1 MRKLKKWSGFIPPQ
15 DIDRYRAAGHGAD
28 IGYGKRPA
36 LLNVDSHN
44 LFINPKYPFC
54 AALDPDA
61 LETTIASITAAFR
74 RLKLPIY
81 YVRRDKR
88 DHRVKM
94 GMRNNRYET
103 LRTPNNNDP
112 GIAYDSDADE
122 WPASYRPTEKDVIV
136 YKNKSSAFFGT
147 PLDAWLRYNAIDTLV
162 VCGMTTSGCVRAS
175 VTDAFALNFRVTVI
189 EDGCS
194 DLSKTTHLASLFDID
209 MKLGDV
215 KPLNMVISDLE
226 NQFA

>member
-1 MRKLKKWSGFIPPQ
+1 MSKLQKWSGFITPQ
-15 DIDRYRAAGHGAD
+15 DIDRYRTAGHGAE
-28 IGYGKRPA
+28 IGYGKKPA

-61 LETTIASITAAFR
+61 LETTIAAITLTFR
-74 RLKLPIY
+74 RLELPLY

-103 LRTPNNNDP
+103 LRTSKNNDP
-112 GIAYDSDADE
+112 GIACDADADE
-122 WPASYRPTEKDVIV
+122 WPASYRPREEDVIV

-147 PLDAWLRYNAIDTLV
+147 PLDAWLRYNAIDTLI

-194 DLSKTTHLASLFDID
+194 DLSETTHRASLFDMD
-209 MKLGDV
+209 MKLADV
-215 KPLNMVISDLE
+215 KPLTTVIAELRDL
-226 NQFA
+226 FG

>member
-1 MRKLKKWSGFIPPQ
+1 MNKLERWSGFISPQ
-15 DIDRYRAAGHGAD
+15 DIDRYQAAGHGAD

-54 AALDPDA
+54 AALDPNA
-61 LETTIASITAAFR
+61 LEMTIASITATFR
-74 RLKLPIY
+74 HLELPIY

-94 GMRNNRYET
+94 GMRNKRYET
-103 LRTPNNNDP
+103 LRTPKNNDP
-112 GIAYDSDADE
+112 GIAYDADADE
-122 WPASYRPTEKDVIV
+122 WPASYRPKEEDVIV

-147 PLDAWLRYNAIDTLV
+147 PLDAWLRYDAIDTLV

-194 DLSKTTHLASLFDID
+194 DLSEVAHRASLFDMD

-215 KPLNMVISDLE
+215 KTLETVIAELG
-226 NQFA
+226 QKFA